1 MVRSSV
7 PLAAAVIALAT
18 AGSVFAADS
27 SVNLRIAQTVA
38 AVERV
43 LEPAFS
49 NTIVS
54 TYPDGRQARLWLE
67 PDGGYRAVGRRGDP
81 TGGTWR
87 IKGEKLCLRQS
98 HPFSVPFSYCTPV
111 MGGEIGD
118 VWIRRA
124 VTGELLRVR
133 LERGRP
139 DSLG

>member
-1 MVRSSV
+1 MPRSSV
-7 PLAAAVIALAT
+7 PLAAAVIALT
-18 AGSVFAADS
+18 AAGAAYAGDS
-27 SVNLRIAQTVA
+27 SGNYRTAQTVA

-54 TYPDGRQARLWLE
+54 TYPDGRQARLWLD
-67 PDGGYRAVGRRGDP
+67 PDGGYHALGRRGEP
-81 TGGTWR
+81 TQGTWR
-87 IKGEKLCLRQS
+87 IKGEKLCLKQS
-98 HPFSVPFSYCTPV
+98 QPFSVPFSYCTPV
-111 MGGEIGD
+111 MGGEVGD

-124 VTGELLRVR
+124 VTGEMLRVR

>member
-1 MVRSSV
+1 MTRLSL
-7 PLAAAVIALAT
+7 PLLAAVIASTA
-18 AGSVFAADS
+18 AGSAYAWDS
-27 SVNLRIAQTVA
+27 SSTAQKVA
-38 AVERV
+38 AVEHV

-67 PDGGYRAVGRRGDP
+67 PDGGYRALGRRGEP

-111 MGGEIGD
+111 MGGEVGD

>member
-1 MVRSSV
+1 MTRSSV
-7 PLAAAVIALAT
+7 LLAAAVIASVA
-18 AGSVFAADS
+18 AGSAYAADS
-27 SVNLRIAQTVA
+27 SGNDRTVRTIA

-54 TYPDGRQARLWLE
+54 TYPDGRQARLWLD
-67 PDGGYRAVGRRGDP
+67 PDGGYRALGRRGEP

-124 VTGELLRVR
+124 VTGEMLRVR